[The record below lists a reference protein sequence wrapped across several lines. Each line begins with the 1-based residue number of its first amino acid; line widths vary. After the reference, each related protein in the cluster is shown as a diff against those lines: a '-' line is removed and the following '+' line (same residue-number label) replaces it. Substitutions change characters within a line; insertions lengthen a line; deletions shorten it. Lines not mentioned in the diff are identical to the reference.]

1 MDQDIRVKRARF
13 IGDSTEIRE
22 TFKFAEVDQVLSAV
36 RLYCGHYYGSMLWDL
51 NSEMVGQFC
60 RSWNTCVKLSCN
72 VPRSTHTYLVEN
84 VLASN
89 FLPVRT
95 ELMARYVN
103 FHKNLVNSKSTEVRI
118 LVKIVSQDTRS
129 TTAKNLN
136 LISKETGTFHG
147 NLVPRQVRELV
158 KIPGVP
164 DNQLWRTNLLQR
176 LMRDRRQLESIA
188 KNSDDINEMINSL
201 CSS

>member
-1 MDQDIRVKRARF
+1 MSVF
-13 IGDSTEIRE
+13 IVTLDLKYLSV
-22 TFKFAEVDQVLSAV
+22 TFVLGTPRRHPH
-36 RLYCGHYYGSMLWDL
+36 RL
-51 NSEMVGQFC
+51 
-60 RSWNTCVKLSCN
+60 
-72 VPRSTHTYLVEN
+72 
-84 VLASN
+84 
-89 FLPVRT
+89 
-95 ELMARYVN
+95 
-103 FHKNLVNSKSTEVRI
+103 KSTEVRI
-118 LVKIVSQDTRS
+118 LVKIVSQDIRS
-129 TTAKNLN
+129 NLN